1 MRLFLYSLVWV
12 ASFGT
17 VASGQPAPA
26 GPPAPAPAGASV
38 PAQPPA
44 LPAPAAAPPAP
55 APPTCDG
62 GVDVHTIDA
71 ETHEALPGALVK
83 RGAEIVGTTD
93 ETGHYLVTEVCAGV
107 LALEIELMGYQV
119 ARQAVAVALGKT
131 ITLEIELAELE
142 EEVIV
147 IEDRAV
153 TTELRSTAV
162 LSGAALERKRG
173 RALAETLS
181 EVPGVTQLRSGSG
194 MAKPVVRGQ
203 YGRRL
208 LILVDGVRHRSQEW
222 GLDHAPEVDP
232 FVAERLTVVR
242 GASGVRYGSDA
253 IGGAVLV
260 DPPEL
265 LNAPGARQAE
275 FHAIGTYNGTGGTLA
290 GRVQAAPA
298 SVRGLAWQLQGS
310 FKRLAAPSTPD
321 YALDNTGALEGSLG
335 GTLGYR
341 KDRSELKLSY
351 LRYQAELGVC
361 SCLRLESSQDF
372 YDQLARERPV
382 GSESYRA
389 DFEIERPS
397 QTVVHDLALAR
408 GKWEVGSHGT
418 AISTLS
424 FQHDHRQEYE
434 VVRDSVTGPQFN
446 FRLFTAEL
454 EGAFTHYPIHLNNRL
469 HLRGSAGVVA
479 MGQLHNYSG
488 LPLVPDH
495 RSLGGG
501 VYALERLVGHDFEL
515 EAGLR
520 YDVLARAASI
530 ERRDF
535 LRLVRSGQLSETACG
550 EGQDDPVECSSV
562 FHTVSAS
569 LGALRQLSAAWA
581 LSGELSTASRPPNP
595 DEQYL
600 NGSAPTF
607 PVVGLGTPNLGAETT
622 YSASVTSTYKGA
634 HVAVEASAYA
644 NLIDDYIYFAP
655 AIGEDGLPIFD
666 VLIRGTYP
674 RFITKAVDAV
684 FYGFDGG
691 ITMQPARW
699 LELGGQLSLVRARN
713 RTDDGP
719 LVFVPPDQLRG
730 SLTYRPPLCGPVAD
744 SFVSLSGSY
753 VTRQQDYDLAA
764 DFAPPPKAYFLLGA
778 EAGFE
783 TTLGGYRLKAAL
795 QGTNLFGT
803 RYREYTSL
811 MRYFADQPGT
821 QVLLRLSLHT
831 L

>member
-1 MRLFLYSLVWV
+1 MRLFLFCLGLLAGV
-12 ASFGT
+12 AAPALAQPSADT
-17 VASGQPAPA
+17 PTSRSAPAQPAP
-26 GPPAPAPAGASV
+26 PPSV
-38 PAQPPA
+38 PAPT
-44 LPAPAAAPPAP
+44 P

-62 GVDVHTIDA
+62 LVDVHVVDA
-71 ETHEALPGALVK
+71 QTHEALPGALVR
-83 RGAEIVGTTD
+83 RGAEITGTTD
-93 ETGHYLVTEVCAGV
+93 ETGHFLFTGECAGA
-107 LALEIELMGYQV
+107 LALEIELMGYQLATQTATV
-119 ARQAVAVALGKT
+119 AIGKT
-131 ITLEIELAELE
+131 VTLEIELTELQ

-147 IEDRAV
+147 VEDRAV
-153 TTELRSTAV
+153 TTELGATAV

-194 MAKPVVRGQ
+194 MAKPIVRGQ

-208 LILVDGVRHRSQEW
+208 LILIDGVRHRAQEW

-242 GASGVRYGSDA
+242 GAAGVRYGSDA

-265 LNAPGARQAE
+265 LKAPGSRRAE
-275 FHAIGTYNGTGGTLA
+275 LHAIGAYNGTGGTVA

-321 YALDNTGALEGSLG
+321 YALDNTGALEASVG
-335 GTLGYR
+335 GTVGYR
-341 KDRSELKLSY
+341 KARSEFTLSY

-372 YDQLARERPV
+372 YDQLERARPI
-382 GSESYRA
+382 GSENYRA

-397 QTVVHDLALAR
+397 QAVVHDLALAR
-408 GKWEVGSHGT
+408 GKWEVGSLGT

-434 VVRDSVTGPQFN
+434 IVRDSVTGPQFN

-454 EGAFTHYPIHLNNRL
+454 ESTFVHYPIHLNNRL
-469 HLRGSAGVVA
+469 HLRGSAGIAA
-479 MGQLHNYSG
+479 MGQLHDYSG

-501 VYALERLVGHDFEL
+501 VHALERLIGHDFEL
-515 EAGLR
+515 ELGLR
-520 YDVLARAASI
+520 YDVLARDASI

-535 LRLVRSGQLSETACG
+535 LRLVRSGQLAEDACG
-550 EGQDDPVECSSV
+550 EGADDPVECGSV

-569 LGALRQLSAAWA
+569 LGALRQLTPAWA
-581 LSGELSTASRPPNP
+581 IKGELSTASRPPNP

-607 PVVGLGTPNLGAETT
+607 PVVGLGQPTLGPETT
-622 YSASVTSTYKGA
+622 YSASVTSTYQGA
-634 HVAVEASAYA
+634 RVAAEVSAYA

-674 RFITKAVDAV
+674 RFVTKAVDAV

-691 ITMQPARW
+691 LTVQPAPW
-699 LELGGQLSLVRARN
+699 LELGGQVSLVRAKN

-719 LVFVPPDQLRG
+719 LVFVPPDQVRG
-730 SLTYRPPLCGPVAD
+730 SVTYRPPLCAVEN

-753 VTRQQDYDLAA
+753 VARQKDYDLAA
-764 DFAPPPKAYFLLGA
+764 DFAPPPAGVFLLGA

-783 TTLGGYRLKAAL
+783 TTLGSYRLKAAL
-795 QGTNLFGT
+795 QGTNLLNT

-831 L
+831 N